1 MLPNFGGLTL
11 GPPTGNLALVTSDD
25 EKCAITQDDLRN
37 GEVAWQRLVS
47 RNVNLPPGTGEG
59 QRDAPENIL
68 LEPAYYDLM
77 SIATQLAMRPYSPA
91 TRSYV
96 TPKDRLMCIELANSL
111 IPNPADRFE
120 IRDIRDYENF
130 YDQAQEVYDWSGYQ
144 EANDAELVS
153 GSEYHG
159 PRVDDSDRDSGRDYE
174 WDDYVAGMSPV
185 SPGRSPPRLA
195 RRQPYLSRS
204 DPAAVDEFYAA
215 RNRAAADPM
224 DTVEDEPDPPNRN
237 EWSLPLS
244 LDVPEDAPANDM
256 TPGNRAALY
265 PQGRYDGITVET
277 YLQVGKNIFNK
288 MLVDLASEEETEQ
301 PILSQLDDERAEA
314 LIHAW
319 LRTFVIMPSE
329 LCAVWYHAAT
339 LTVNERAA
347 LVQPPRRISNRAI
360 SFAVFAVEAMA
371 QFVFENRNTYV
382 VPTALAPDQ
391 WHRESSDFWEAD
403 AKRRMSE
410 WWTRARGLA
419 TARDAFDLLK
429 EAVVEPER
437 DAEAQRFARAGF
449 YMYARLVDRHVER
462 PEADLKTL
470 VGETAF
476 DTRELLA
483 LQWALFE
490 AEADG
495 YDHPTPLVDTA
506 TDGALRDAVTTY
518 MRDVGPALLYPADR
532 DGPNTTWTTVR
543 TLTPSKWGIMTNTL
557 RWQRTFYELNR
568 YYQRARLS
576 ADAIGPPRG

>member
-1 MLPNFGGLTL
+1 MLPNFGGLRL
-11 GPPTGNLALVTSDD
+11 GPPTAGLALVRGDD
-25 EKCAITQDDLRN
+25 EDCVLSGSEFLD
-37 GEVAWQRLVS
+37 GEIAWRLMVY
-47 RNVNLPPGTGEG
+47 VNPDSNTLPPGTDDG
-59 QRDAPENIL
+59 QRDAPENIRT
-68 LEPAYYDLM
+68 ENNYYNLKF
-77 SIATQLAMRPYSPA
+77 IARHLSEHAKSP
-91 TRSYV
+91 TSRLFV
-96 TPKDRLMCIELANSL
+96 VPKDRLDCIQLANSL
-111 IPNPADRFE
+111 ADYRDPQFPIPDA
-120 IRDIRDYENF
+120 YAF
-130 YDQAQEVYDWSGYQ
+130 YDIATSGENWDWHGYYTANADALDPDRAQD
-144 EANDAELVS
+144 ND
-153 GSEYHG
+153 
-159 PRVDDSDRDSGRDYE
+159 DDA
-174 WDDYVAGMSPV
+174 DDYVAGMSPV
-185 SPGRSPPRLA
+185 SSGRSPPRI
-195 RRQPYLSRS
+195 RHQPHLPRS
-204 DPAAVDEFYAA
+204 EPATVDEFYAE

-224 DTVEDEPDPPNRN
+224 DTTEED

-244 LDVPEDAPANDM
+244 LDVPEDAPANDI
-256 TPGNRAALY
+256 TRGNRDALY
-265 PQGRYDGITVET
+265 PQGQYDGITVET

-288 MLVDLASEEETEQ
+288 MLVDLASKEETEQ

-371 QFVFENRNTYV
+371 QFVFEDRNTYA
-382 VPTALAPDQ
+382 VPTALSPDQ
-391 WHRESSDFWEAD
+391 WHRQSTDSWEAD

-410 WWTRARGLA
+410 WWTRAIGLA
-419 TARDAFDLLK
+419 SARDAFDLLK
-429 EAVVEPER
+429 DRVVEPEMR
-437 DAEAQRFARAGF
+437 AEALRFARAGF
-449 YMYARLVDRHVER
+449 DMYARLVDKHVER

-495 YDHPTPLVDTA
+495 YGHPSPLVDTA

-518 MRDVGPALLYPADR
+518 MREAGPALLSPAGFEGPYRTWMIDR
-532 DGPNTTWTTVR
+532 TF
-543 TLTPSKWGIMTNTL
+543 TPFKWGIMTNTL

-568 YYQRARLS
+568 YYQRAR
-576 ADAIGPPRG
+576 ADVIGPPRW

>member
-1 MLPNFGGLTL
+1 MLPNFGGLPL
-11 GPPTGNLALVTSDD
+11 GPPTAGLALVRGDD
-25 EKCAITQDDLRN
+25 EECALSGSEFRD
-37 GEVAWQRLVS
+37 GEIAWRLMVY
-47 RNVNLPPGTGEG
+47 VNPNSNTLPPGTGDGE
-59 QRDAPENIL
+59 RDAPGNIMT
-68 LEPAYYDLM
+68 EHNHYDLRM
-77 SIATQLAMRPYSPA
+77 LARHLSEHAISP
-91 TRSYV
+91 TNRLFV
-96 TPKDRLMCIELANSL
+96 VPKDRLDCIKLANSL
-111 IPNPADRFE
+111 ADYRE
-120 IRDIRDYENF
+120 TQLPLPDAYAF
-130 YDQAQEVYDWSGYQ
+130 YDIATSGENWNWHGYYTANADALDPSRAQDDSQ
-144 EANDAELVS
+144 RTDDDAES
-153 GSEYHG
+153 I
-159 PRVDDSDRDSGRDYE
+159 
-174 WDDYVAGMSPV
+174 AGMSPV
-185 SPGRSPPRLA
+185 SPGRSPPRIR
-195 RRQPYLSRS
+195 RRQPYLSRT
-204 DPAAVDEFYAA
+204 DD
-215 RNRAAADPM
+215 NDPM

-244 LDVPEDAPANDM
+244 LDVPEDAPANDI
-256 TPGNRAALY
+256 TPENREALY
-265 PQGRYDGITVET
+265 PQGRYDGITAET
-277 YLQVGKNIFNK
+277 YLQVGENIFNK

-371 QFVFENRNTYV
+371 QFVFEDRNTYA
-382 VPTALAPDQ
+382 VPTALAPGQ

-403 AKRRMSE
+403 AKQRMRE
-410 WWTRARGLA
+410 WWTRATGLA

-437 DAEAQRFARAGF
+437 DAEAQRFVRAGF

-483 LQWALFE
+483 LQWALFQ

-495 YDHPTPLVDTA
+495 YGHPSPLVDTA

-543 TLTPSKWGIMTNTL
+543 TFTPVKWGIMTNTL
-557 RWQRTFYELNR
+557 RWQRTFYELNQ
-568 YYQRARLS
+568 YYQSKRIHV
-576 ADAIGPPRG
+576 IGRPGWW

>member
-1 MLPNFGGLTL
+1 MLPSFGGLRL
-11 GPPTGNLALVTSDD
+11 GPPTAGLALVRGDD
-25 EKCAITQDDLRN
+25 EDCVLSGSELRD
-37 GEVAWQRLVS
+37 GEIAWRLMVY
-47 RNVNLPPGTGEG
+47 VNPNSNTLPPGTGDG
-59 QRDAPENIL
+59 QRDAPENIRT
-68 LEPAYYDLM
+68 ENNYYDLKF
-77 SIATQLAMRPYSPA
+77 IARHLSEHAISP
-91 TRSYV
+91 TSRLFV
-96 TPKDRLMCIELANSL
+96 VPKDRLDCIQLANSL
-111 IPNPADRFE
+111 ADYRDPQLPIPDA
-120 IRDIRDYENF
+120 YAF
-130 YDQAQEVYDWSGYQ
+130 YDIATSGENWNWHEYYTANADALDPDRAQDDSQRTED
-144 EANDAELVS
+144 
-153 GSEYHG
+153 GSEY
-159 PRVDDSDRDSGRDYE
+159 VE
-174 WDDYVAGMSPV
+174 GMSPV

-195 RRQPYLSRS
+195 RRQPYLSRW
-204 DPAAVDEFYAA
+204 DPGAVDEFYAE
-215 RNRAAADPM
+215 RNRAAADNDPM

-244 LDVPEDAPANDM
+244 LDVPEDAPANDI

-288 MLVDLASEEETEQ
+288 MLVDLASKEETEQ
-301 PILSQLDDERAEA
+301 PILSQLDDEPAEA

-371 QFVFENRNTYV
+371 QFVFEDRNTYA
-382 VPTALAPDQ
+382 VPTALSPDQ

-410 WWTRARGLA
+410 WWTRAIGLA
-419 TARDAFDLLK
+419 TFRDAFDLLK
-429 EAVVEPER
+429 NRVVKPEM
-437 DAEAQRFARAGF
+437 DAEAQRFVDRGF
-449 YMYARLVDRHVER
+449 YMYARLVDKHVES

-483 LQWALFE
+483 LQWALFQ

-495 YDHPTPLVDTA
+495 YNHPSPLVDTA

-518 MRDVGPALLYPADR
+518 MRDVGPALLYPAGR
-532 DGPNTTWTTVR
+532 EGPNTTWTMVR
-543 TLTPSKWGIMTNTL
+543 TFTPVKWGIMTNTL

-568 YYQRARLS
+568 YYQRKR
-576 ADAIGPPRG
+576 ADVIGPPRW